1 MNRIVGRNF
10 DRILVRDN
18 SRKLASNFERNNTPF
33 YPPSRGDLSQN
44 SPLEGGQGGVIVARS
59 ASRISISTFG
69 IWNHCLR
76 LCVLSVLLLM
86 TQVAAQVNYNQRDDQ
101 YRLLGLKRAKEAY
114 EVTRAEYERQKSLF
128 EKGLIAQVDLNNA
141 RNRFAD
147 SEVNYQQSLLA
158 VLFEKQYV
166 SVSRAV
172 KFQTKDGRK
181 RVRVQLANTS
191 GGSAEFRKLV
201 NLDDELF
208 RSLQPDMIND
218 VYVSLLNDQNTI
230 ISNPYERKI
239 EELEFG
245 KPIEVE
251 FELLQDLDAVTVSI
265 TYGSGTQRA
274 PKIFLQKDSSVNK
287 VLLQSEQFSQEAE
300 LGGSATFTLS
310 LELFSGVN
318 NTFKLEVVNLPQQIT
333 RYFTDPASQAR
344 LSQFKFTESTNT
356 RRAAL
361 QVFLPDRPSDEVMMD
376 KPIPFYVLVLPQE
389 QAQNLEGSN
398 GKVWTQEE
406 IEKLNAGF
414 IRLELVPAG
423 KGKLL
428 VRAPQLFHTSK
439 ADDAISFTMDV
450 VNEGT
455 RRLDNVLVQVDP
467 PMNWDKN
474 IDPPVISALNIAEEK
489 RVTINLNPPSNISAG
504 RYEIRVRT
512 TALSDNQPVIAEDKT
527 FTVEIQS
534 ETNLLGISLI
544 TTLVLGLVLGIV
556 VFGVKLSRR

>member
-1 MNRIVGRNF
+1 MRAF
-10 DRILVRDN
+10 ILKF
-18 SRKLASNFERNNTPF
+18 S
-33 YPPSRGDLSQN
+33 
-44 SPLEGGQGGVIVARS
+44 
-59 ASRISISTFG
+59 
-69 IWNHCLR
+69 
-76 LCVLSVLLLM
+76 LLLSL
-86 TQVAAQVNYNQRDDQ
+86 TWLAAPAQETAAQVNYNQRDDQ

-114 EVTRAEYERQKSLF
+114 EVARAEYERQKSLF
-128 EKGLIAQVDLNNA
+128 EKGLIAQVELNNA

-147 SEVNYQQSLLA
+147 AEVNYQQSLLA

-166 SVSRAV
+166 SVNRAV
-172 KFQTKDGRK
+172 KSQTKDGRK

-208 RSLQPDMIND
+208 RSLQPDVIND
-218 VYVSLLNDQNTI
+218 VYVSLMNDQNTI

-239 EELEFG
+239 EVLEFSR
-245 KPIEVE
+245 PVELE

-274 PKIFLQKDSSVNK
+274 PKIYLQKDSRANK
-287 VLLQSEQFSQEAE
+287 VILQSEQFSQEAE
-300 LGGSATFTLS
+300 LGGAATFTLS

-344 LSQFKFTESTNT
+344 LSQFKFTESANT

-361 QVFLPDRPSDEVMMD
+361 QVFLPDRPSAQVIMD
-376 KPIPFYVLVLPQE
+376 QPIPFYVLVIPQE
-389 QAQNLEGSN
+389 QLKDFENAPT
-398 GKVWTQEE
+398 KIWTPED
-406 IEKLNAGF
+406 IERLNAGS

-428 VRAPQLFHTSK
+428 VRAPQLFFTGK
-439 ADDAISFTMDV
+439 ADRPVSFNIDV
-450 VNEGT
+450 INEGT

-467 PMNWDKN
+467 PMNWEKN
-474 IDPPVISALNIAEEK
+474 IEPALVAALNIAEEK
-489 RVTINLNPPSNISAG
+489 RVLITAKPPKELAAG

-512 TALSDNQPVIAEDKT
+512 TALSDNQPVVAEDKS
-527 FTVEIQS
+527 FTIEIQS
-534 ETNLLGISLI
+534 EANLLGITLI
-544 TTLVLGLVLGIV
+544 TMLVVGLMLGIV

>member
-1 MNRIVGRNF
+1 MKNF
-10 DRILVRDN
+10 PLVIPPLRGTRGVLLMMPTFVDD
-18 SRKLASNFERNNTPF
+18 ANTP
-33 YPPSRGDLSQN
+33 LA
-44 SPLEGGQGGVIVARS
+44 PLKGGIAWTRFL
-59 ASRISISTFG
+59 AIFA
-69 IWNHCLR
+69 
-76 LCVLSVLLLM
+76 LLALL
-86 TQVAAQVNYNQRDDQ
+86 TTTATSQVNYNQRDDQ

-114 EVTRAEYERQKSLF
+114 EVARAEYERQKSLF

-208 RSLQPDMIND
+208 RSLQPDVIND
-218 VYVSLLNDQNTI
+218 VYISLLNDQNTI

-239 EELEFG
+239 EELLFG
-245 KPIEVE
+245 KPAELE

-265 TYGSGTQRA
+265 TYGSGTQRT
-274 PKIFLQKDSSVNK
+274 PKIYLQKDSSVNK

-344 LSQFKFTESTNT
+344 LSQFKFNESSNT

-361 QVFLPDRPSDEVMMD
+361 QVFLPDRPSDEVVMD
-376 KPIPFYVLVLPQE
+376 KAIPFYVLVLPQE
-389 QAQNLEGSN
+389 QAQALESGN

-439 ADDAISFTMDV
+439 ADEAIAFTMDV

-455 RRLDNVLVQVDP
+455 RRLDNVLVQIDP
-467 PMNWDKN
+467 PMNWEKSVE
-474 IDPPVISALNIAEEK
+474 PALLAALNIAEEK
-489 RVTINLNPPSNISAG
+489 RVTLNLNPPQNVSAG

-544 TTLVLGLVLGIV
+544 TMLVLGLVLGIV

>member
-1 MNRIVGRNF
+1 MKRVFN
-10 DRILVRDN
+10 RILVRYN
-18 SRKLASNFERNNTPF
+18 FQKLVSAFERVNTPL
-33 YPPSRGDLSQN
+33 YPLSRGDLQH
-44 SPLEGGQGGVIVARS
+44 SPLEGGQGGVIVAQAPS
-59 ASRISISTFG
+59 KASIACARFVS
-69 IWNHCLR
+69 
-76 LCVLSVLLLM
+76 LCVLLALFLM
-86 TQVAAQVNYNQRDDQ
+86 SQATAQVNYNQRDDQ

-114 EVTRAEYERQKSLF
+114 EVARAEYERQKSLF

>member
-1 MNRIVGRNF
+1 MKRVFN
-10 DRILVRDN
+10 RILVRYN
-18 SRKLASNFERNNTPF
+18 FQKLVSAFERVNTPL
-33 YPPSRGDLSQN
+33 YPLSRGDLQH
-44 SPLEGGQGGVIVARS
+44 SPLEGGQGGVIVAQAPS
-59 ASRISISTFG
+59 KASIACARFVS
-69 IWNHCLR
+69 
-76 LCVLSVLLLM
+76 LCVLLALFLM
-86 TQVAAQVNYNQRDDQ
+86 SQATAQVNYNQRDDQ

-114 EVTRAEYERQKSLF
+114 EVARAEYERQKSLF

-245 KPIEVE
+245 KPVEIE

-265 TYGSGTQRA
+265 TYGSGTQRT
-274 PKIFLQKDSSVNK
+274 PKIFLQKDGSVNK

-318 NTFKLEVVNLPQQIT
+318 NTFKLEVVNLPRQIT

-344 LSQFKFTESTNT
+344 LSQFKFTESSNT

-361 QVFLPDRPSDEVMMD
+361 QIFLPDRPSDEVMMD
-376 KPIPFYVLVLPQE
+376 KPIPFYVLVLSQD
-389 QAQNLEGSN
+389 QTQSFEGSN
-398 GKVWTQEE
+398 GKIWTQEE

-428 VRAPQLFHTSK
+428 VRAPQLFHMSK

-474 IDPPVISALNIAEEK
+474 IEPPVISTLNIAEEK
-489 RVTINLNPPSNISAG
+489 RVSINLNPPQNISAG

-534 ETNLLGISLI
+534 ETNLLGISVI

>member
-1 MNRIVGRNF
+1 MLISNLNNF
-10 DRILVRDN
+10 VKTVIAKKIAASIFSLIIFLVFAQY
-18 SRKLASNFERNNTPF
+18 AS
-33 YPPSRGDLSQN
+33 
-44 SPLEGGQGGVIVARS
+44 
-59 ASRISISTFG
+59 
-69 IWNHCLR
+69 
-76 LCVLSVLLLM
+76 
-86 TQVAAQVNYNQRDDQ
+86 AQVNYNQRDDQ

-114 EVTRAEYERQKSLF
+114 EVARAEYERQKSLF
-128 EKGLIAQVDLNNA
+128 EKGLIAQVELNNA
-141 RNRFAD
+141 RNRYAD

-166 SVSRAV
+166 SVARAV
-172 KFQTKDGRK
+172 KFQSKEGRR

-208 RSLQPDMIND
+208 RSLQPDIIND

-239 EELEFG
+239 EELQFG
-245 KPIEVE
+245 KPVE
-251 FELLQDLDAVTVSI
+251 LQFELLQDLDAVTVSI
-265 TYGSGTQRA
+265 TYGNGAQRT

-287 VLLQSEQFSQEAE
+287 VILQSEQFSQEAE

-333 RYFTDPASQAR
+333 RYFTDPGSQAR
-344 LSQFKFTESTNT
+344 LSQFKFTESSNT

-361 QVFLPDRPSDEVMMD
+361 QVFLPDRPSDQVVMD
-376 KPIPFYVLVLPQE
+376 KPIPFYVLVVPQE
-389 QAQNLEGSN
+389 QAQSFGAAN
-398 GKVWTQEE
+398 GKVWAPEE

-428 VRAPQLFHTSK
+428 VRAPQLFFTNK
-439 ADDAISFTMDV
+439 AGQSVSFNLEV
-450 VNEGT
+450 INEGT

-467 PMNWDKN
+467 PMNWEKN
-474 IDPPVISALNIAEEK
+474 IEPSVISALSIAEEK
-489 RVTINLNPPSNISAG
+489 RMAISVKPPDDVSAG
-504 RYEIRVRT
+504 RYEVRVRT

-527 FTVEIQS
+527 FTIEIQS
-534 ETNLLGISLI
+534 ETNLWGITLI
-544 TTLVLGLVLGIV
+544 TLLVLGLVLGIV
-556 VFGVKLSRR
+556 VFGVRLSRR

>member
-1 MNRIVGRNF
+1 MKCFLKMIAQVIPPLKGARGVSVIDARIH
-10 DRILVRDN
+10 
-18 SRKLASNFERNNTPF
+18 KNTPIK
-33 YPPSRGDLSQN
+33 
-44 SPLEGGQGGVIVARS
+44 GGIIQVCVFLILTMLVP
-59 ASRISISTFG
+59 ISS
-69 IWNHCLR
+69 
-76 LCVLSVLLLM
+76 
-86 TQVAAQVNYNQRDDQ
+86 AQVNYNQRDDQ

-114 EVTRAEYERQKSLF
+114 EVARAEYDRQKSLF

-265 TYGSGTQRA
+265 TYGSGTQRT

-300 LGGSATFTLS
+300 LGGAATFTLS

-344 LSQFKFTESTNT
+344 LSQFKFTESSNT

-361 QVFLPDRPSDEVMMD
+361 QIFLPDRPSDEVAMD
-376 KPIPFYVLVLPQE
+376 KSIPFYVLVLPQE
-389 QAQNLEGSN
+389 QALQLEGGNS
-398 GKVWTQEE
+398 KVWTQEE
-406 IEKLNAGF
+406 IERLNAGF
-414 IRLELVPAG
+414 IRLDLVPRG

-439 ADDAISFTMDV
+439 AYDAIAFTMDV

-467 PMNWDKN
+467 PLNWDKS
-474 IDPPVISALNIAEEK
+474 IDPPVISTLNIAEEK
-489 RVTINLNPPSNISAG
+489 RVALNLQPPQNVSAG

-534 ETNLLGISLI
+534 ETNLLGVALI
-544 TTLVLGLVLGIV
+544 TMLVLGLVLGIV